1 MSDFY
6 LVLGILM
13 LLLAVVDLLW
23 TTLWVD
29 GSAGPW
35 SSRLSSWTWRGLRR
49 LGGRNSRTLSLSGP
63 IILMLTLLSWVLLLW
78 AGWTFIF
85 AGNLN
90 SLIDTQTQ
98 EPVSWVGRI
107 YFVANAMFTMGNG
120 EFSPHPGA
128 WRVAA
133 ALTAGSGMLNIT
145 LGVSYVL
152 SLVTAVNQKRAFAS
166 AVTGLGTAPADLIR
180 AGWNGKDLH
189 TLDQPLGS
197 LASRLNT
204 LTEQHK
210 AYPIL
215 HYYHT
220 EQAQHASAMGVAI
233 LDEALTL
240 LRFGVPAETRPNTAV
255 MESARATIESYLQTL
270 HGAFIE
276 PADEAPPPPT
286 LAPLREIGLPTVP
299 QEEFEEALADLDDR
313 RRRLRGMIQADA
325 WYWPPIEP
333 SSQAK

>member
-1 MSDFY
+1 MSAFF
-6 LVLGILM
+6 LMLGILL

-63 IILMLTLLSWVLLLW
+63 IILMLTLLSWVILLW

-90 SLIDTQTQ
+90 SLIDTQSQ
-98 EPVSWVGRI
+98 EPVTWVGRI

-120 EFSPHPGA
+120 EFSPHPGT

-152 SLVTAVNQKRAFAS
+152 SLLTAVNQKRAFAS
-166 AVTGLGTAPADLIR
+166 AVTGLGTDAVDLIR
-180 AGWNGKDLH
+180 AGWNGEDLH
-189 TLDQPLGS
+189 TLDMPLNS
-197 LASRLNT
+197 LASQLTT

-220 EQAQHASAMGVAI
+220 EEAVHASAMGVAI

-240 LRFGVPAETRPNTAV
+240 MRFGVPAETRPNTAL

-270 HGAFIE
+270 HAAFIE
-276 PADEAPPPPT
+276 PAADAPPSPT
-286 LAPLREIGLPTVP
+286 LAPLREIGVPTVP
-299 QEEFEEALADLDDR
+299 EEEFEEALADLDDR
-313 RRRLRGMIQADA
+313 RRRLRGMVQADA
-325 WYWPPIEP
+325 WYWPPIDN
-333 SSQAK
+333 SADAA